1 MQIDWTTFALEIIN
15 FLVLVWILK
24 RFLYRPVLDTLA
36 RRRAGVERVLAE
48 ARETEASARALQDQY
63 ASRLADWE
71 EEKGRAR
78 GQLDAELT
86 VERSRQMQ
94 ALGETLAEERQ
105 RNAAVDAHKQQE
117 IERAHEI
124 SAMAQAQRF
133 TATLLTRLAS
143 PAIEARLVDLL
154 LEDWAGLPES
164 QFAVLRS
171 AGEAEGAGIVVTSAF
186 ALAPEQQRRISAAV
200 AARLQPPLAV
210 SFREDPQLLSGLR
223 LSLGPWH
230 LNLNFADELAGF
242 AAAAN
247 HVDR

>member
-15 FLVLVWILK
+15 FLVLVWILT

-36 RRRAGVERVLAE
+36 RRRAGVERTLAE
-48 ARETEASARALQDQY
+48 AREIEARAKALQEQY
-63 ASRLADWE
+63 ESRLADWE
-71 EEKGRAR
+71 EEKARAR
-78 GQLDAELT
+78 GQLDAELAL
-86 VERSRQMQ
+86 ERSRQMQ
-94 ALGETLAEERQ
+94 VLGETLAEERQ
-105 RNAAVDAHKQQE
+105 RNAAVDAHERQE

-133 TATLLTRLAS
+133 TATLLTRLAN

-154 LEDWAGLPES
+154 LEDWAGLPEP

-171 AGEAEGAGIVVTSAF
+171 AAEAEGAGVVVTSAF
-186 ALAPEQQRRISAAV
+186 PLAPEQQRRISAAV
-200 AARLQPPLAV
+200 GARMRQLAV

-223 LSLGPWH
+223 LSIGPWH
-230 LNLNFADELAGF
+230 LSLNFADELAGF
-242 AAAAN
+242 AAASN

>member
-36 RRRAGVERVLAE
+36 RRRAGVERTLAE
-48 ARETEASARALQDQY
+48 ARETEARAKTLQDQY
-63 ASRLADWE
+63 ASRLAEWE
-71 EEKGRAR
+71 GEKASAR

-86 VERSRQMQ
+86 LERSRQMRV
-94 ALGETLAEERQ
+94 LGETLAEERQ

-133 TATLLTRLAS
+133 TAALLTRLAS

-171 AGEAEGAGIVVTSAF
+171 AAETEGAGVVVTSAF

-200 AARLQPPLAV
+200 AVRLQQQLAV
-210 SFREDPQLLSGLR
+210 NFREDPQLLSGLR

-242 AAAAN
+242 AAASN

>member
-36 RRRAGVERVLAE
+36 QRRANIERTLAE
-48 ARETEASARALQDQY
+48 AREIEARAQALREQY
-63 ASRLADWE
+63 ENRLADWE
-71 EEKGRAR
+71 EEKARAR
-78 GQLDAELT
+78 GQLDAELA

-94 ALGETLAEERQ
+94 VLGETLAVERQ
-105 RNAAVDAHKQQE
+105 RNAAVAAHERQE

-124 SAMAQAQRF
+124 GAMAQAQRF
-133 TATLLTRLAS
+133 TAALLTRLAS

-154 LEDWAGLPES
+154 LDDWAGLPES
-164 QFAVLRS
+164 RLAVLRN
-171 AGEAEGAGIVVTSAF
+171 AAVTDGAGVVVTSAF

-200 AARLQPPLAV
+200 SARLQQLAV

-230 LNLNFADELAGF
+230 LSLNFADELAGF

-247 HVDR
+247 HVDG

>member
-36 RRRAGVERVLAE
+36 RRRAGVEHTLAE
-48 ARETEASARALQDQY
+48 ARETEARAKALQDQY
-63 ASRLADWE
+63 ASRLAEWE
-71 EEKGRAR
+71 GEKASAR

-86 VERSRQMQ
+86 VERSRQMRV
-94 ALGETLAEERQ
+94 LGETLAEERQ

-117 IERAHEI
+117 IECAHEI

-154 LEDWAGLPES
+154 LEDWAGLPEP
-164 QFAVLRS
+164 QFAVLRG
-171 AGEAEGAGIVVTSAF
+171 AAEAEGAGLVVTSAF
-186 ALAPEQQRRISAAV
+186 PLAPEQQRRISAAV
-200 AARLQPPLAV
+200 GARLQQLAV

-223 LSLGPWH
+223 LSIGPWH
-230 LNLNFADELAGF
+230 LSLNFADELAGF